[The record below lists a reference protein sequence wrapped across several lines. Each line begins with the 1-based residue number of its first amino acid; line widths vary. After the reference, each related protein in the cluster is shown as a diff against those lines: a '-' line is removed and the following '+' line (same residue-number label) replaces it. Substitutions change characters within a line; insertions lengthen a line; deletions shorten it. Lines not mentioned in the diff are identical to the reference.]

1 MAADSPGAG
10 KDLMYRRTLIQIALF
25 LGCLIAPV
33 AIDLGGQ
40 EVRTGPPPEIRALV
54 DAFLKAL
61 NGDAAGWEA
70 MARERFSADHLK
82 NTTAADRK
90 QLFDKIRADFGTV
103 TFERATREGPDAP
116 LQLHVK
122 GSTGATGPINVEIDG
137 GSPPRISNVT
147 VARGDQPGQSEPR
160 GAAGVPPPPI
170 HARMPPDELG
180 RALDGYLS
188 KLAAAEA
195 FSGIA
200 LVARGE
206 TALFHQAYGFADR
219 ANRIPNTVRTRF
231 NLGSINKA
239 FTRIAIDQLVEQKKI
254 AYADSL
260 EKFFPD
266 YPQALSRSATVQ
278 QLLSHRAGLADFFGP
293 EFTREPKDRFRS
305 NADYFR
311 FVSTRPPLFAPGA
324 RNQYCNGCYIT
335 LGAIVERVSSM
346 PYEQYVAEHVF
357 KRADMASTGF
367 LQVDAIEPNVAIG
380 YTRRAPD
387 GQLTS
392 NIYMHGASGSAA
404 GGGYSTAADLFAF
417 VKAVRKGL
425 FPGGDKGVGIAG
437 GAPGIN
443 AMVES
448 DGDWTVVVMANLDPP
463 AASQVGQA
471 IVRALGSG
479 LH

>member
-1 MAADSPGAG
+1 MLR
-10 KDLMYRRTLIQIALF
+10 KTVIQIVLF
-25 LGCLIAPV
+25 AGCLIAPV
-33 AIDLGGQ
+33 AIGLSAQ

-61 NGDAAGWEA
+61 NGDAAAWEA
-70 MARERFSADHLK
+70 MAKERFSADHLK

-90 QLFDKIRADFGTV
+90 QLFDKIRADFGNV

-122 GSTGATGPINVEIDG
+122 GSTGATGRINLEIDG
-137 GSPPRISNVT
+137 GSPPRISNLT
-147 VARGDQPGQSEPR
+147 VARSDQAEQQ
-160 GAAGVPPPPI
+160 GAAAAPPPPI
-170 HARMPPDELG
+170 HARLSPDELA
-180 RALDGYLS
+180 RALGDYLS
-188 KLAAAEA
+188 KLAAADA

-200 LVARGE
+200 LVAKGE

-219 ANRIPNTVRTRF
+219 ANKIPNSVRTRF

-239 FTRIAIDQLVEQKKI
+239 FTRIAIDQLVAEGKVSYSDTI
-254 AYADSL
+254 

-266 YPQALSRSATVQ
+266 YPQAVSRSATVH
-278 QLLSHRAGLADFFGP
+278 QLLSHQAGLADFFGP
-293 EFTREPKDRFRS
+293 EFNREPKDRFRS

-311 FVSTRPPLFAPGA
+311 FVSARTPLFAPGA

-335 LGAIVERVSSM
+335 LGAIVERVSGM

-357 KRADMASTGF
+357 RRADMTSTGYP
-367 LQVDAIEPNVAIG
+367 QMDAIEPNIAIG
-380 YTRRAPD
+380 YTRRTPD
-387 GQLTS
+387 GQLRS
-392 NIYMHGASGSAA
+392 NVYMHGAAGSAA
-404 GGGYSTAADLFAF
+404 GGGYSTASDLFAF
-417 VKAVRKGL
+417 AKAVRKGL
-425 FPGGDKGVGIAG
+425 FPGADKGVGIAG

-448 DGDWTVVVMANLDPP
+448 GGEWTVVVMANLDPP

-471 IVRALGSG
+471 IMKALGG
-479 LH
+479 VDRRP